1 MKGHCY
7 FKRKIFG
14 VFMIINGLTKSTACV
29 NLDQKVILQSALVA
43 LKNSIG
49 ENTGFNAELSDIDTL
64 MLELENAYEV
74 SLELEGKVVMIIDVV
89 KTKLSF

>member
-1 MKGHCY
+1 
-7 FKRKIFG
+7 
-14 VFMIINGLTKSTACV
+14 MIINGLTKSTACV

-49 ENTGFNAELSDIDTL
+49 ENTGFNSELSDIDTL

-74 SLELEGKVVMIIDVV
+74 SLELEDKVFMIIDVV
-89 KTKLSF
+89 RAKLSF

>member
-1 MKGHCY
+1 
-7 FKRKIFG
+7 
-14 VFMIINGLTKSTACV
+14 MIINGLTKSTACV

-49 ENTGFNAELSDIDTL
+49 ENTGFNSELSDIDTL

-74 SLELEGKVVMIIDVV
+74 SLELEDKVVMIIDVV
-89 KTKLSF
+89 RAKLSF